1 MNWIGHVFGRSV
13 HVADF
18 SENLV
23 KWKAA
28 ALDRK
33 IIQIKTLQK
42 ENLKLKE
49 EIKF

>member
-1 MNWIGHVFGRSV
+1 MFLGSV